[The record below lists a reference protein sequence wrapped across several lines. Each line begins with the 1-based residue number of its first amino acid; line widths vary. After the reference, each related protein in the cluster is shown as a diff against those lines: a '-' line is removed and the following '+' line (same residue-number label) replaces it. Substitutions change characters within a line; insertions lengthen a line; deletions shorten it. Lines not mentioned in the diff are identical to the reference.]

1 MTADFELVP
10 EQAPEIVAA
19 VEKLLDRPAERP
31 DPWWRAGVD
40 ESLYGETAARPR
52 STLGAE
58 RA

>member
-1 MTADFELVP
+1 MDVELSP

-19 VEKLLDRPAERP
+19 AKELLTRAAAPP
-31 DPWWRAGVD
+31 DPWWQAGLD
-40 ESLYGETAARPR
+40 EALYGETAARPR